1 MIKRILVLASV
12 LLSFMA
18 QAQDATS
25 SPYSFYGLGD
35 QKFKGTI
42 VNRSMGGVSVFQ
54 DSIHVN
60 LQNPAQYAHLK
71 RTTLAT
77 AATYQSTSLKT
88 NEQVENA
95 RRTNIDYLAFGF
107 PMGKFGAGFGVM
119 PYTAVGYQV
128 SAAATPENE
137 LARAYDGSGGVNKAY
152 LGGAYKINKNFSVG
166 AEFNYYFGSIETTS
180 LYSLPTIQYGTQELN
195 ESQASG
201 SSINLGLSYNGKINS
216 KMVAMGS
223 LTYSPEGKVKLDN
236 TRKISTI
243 KVLSGGGF
251 DIVDPIDV
259 DVANTSVAL
268 PSKVS
273 VGGGFGIPSKW
284 MVGTEF
290 TMSDDS
296 SFGNRFNDIDNIQF
310 DNGMKYTLGG
320 YFTPNSNSY
329 SNYFNIITY
338 RAGFKYE
345 KTGLI
350 VNTRSIEDVSVTAGM
365 GFPIGGNFSN
375 INLGIEYGQRGTTA
389 SGLVRE
395 NYLNVSIGLSFSDRW
410 FVKRKID

>member
-1 MIKRILVLASV
+1 MIKRILVLAC
-12 LLSFMA
+12 LFLTFMA

-42 VNRSMGGVSVFQ
+42 ENRSMGGLSVFQ
-54 DSIHVN
+54 DSIHIN

-77 AATYQSTSLKT
+77 AATFQTATLKT
-88 NEQVENA
+88 NEQNENA
-95 RRTNIDYLAFGF
+95 RRTNLDYLAFGF
-107 PMGKFGAGFGVM
+107 PMGKFGAGFGLM

-128 SAAATPENE
+128 TATDDSN
-137 LARAYDGSGGVNKAY
+137 LTRAYEGSGGVNKAY
-152 LGGAYKINKNFSVG
+152 LGGGYKINKNFSVG
-166 AEFNYYFGSIETTS
+166 AEFNYYFGSIETSS
-180 LYSLPTIQYGTQELN
+180 LYAVTDVQYGSQEFN

-201 SSINLGLSYNGKINS
+201 SSINLGLTYKGKINS
-216 KMVAMGS
+216 KVVAMGS

-236 TRKISTI
+236 IRKISTVQI
-243 KVLSGGGF
+243 GADGGVV
-251 DIVDPIDV
+251 IVDPV
-259 DVANTSVAL
+259 SVEVPKTEVAL
-268 PSKVS
+268 PSKIS
-273 VGGGFGIPSKW
+273 VGGGFGVPSKW

-296 SFGNRFNDIDNIQF
+296 SFGNRFNDIDNVSF
-310 DNGMKYTLGG
+310 DNGMKYGLGG
-320 YFTPNSNSY
+320 YYTPNANSY
-329 SNYFNIITY
+329 SNYFNVITY

-350 VNTRSIEDVSVTAGM
+350 VNTRSIEDVSISAGM

-375 INLGIEYGQRGTTA
+375 INLGIEYGKRGTTA
-389 SGLVRE
+389 SGLVQE
-395 NYLNVSIGLSFSDRW
+395 NYLNVSVGLSFSDRW

>member
-1 MIKRILVLASV
+1 
-12 LLSFMA
+12 MA

-42 VNRSMGGVSVFQ
+42 ENRSMGGLSVFQ
-54 DSIHVN
+54 DSIHIN

-77 AATYQSTSLKT
+77 AATFQTATLKT
-88 NEQVENA
+88 NEQNENA
-95 RRTNIDYLAFGF
+95 RRTNLDYLAFGF
-107 PMGKFGAGFGVM
+107 PMGKFGAGFGLM

-128 SAAATPENE
+128 TATDDSN
-137 LARAYDGSGGVNKAY
+137 LTRAYEGSGGVNKAY
-152 LGGAYKINKNFSVG
+152 LGGGYKINKNFSVG
-166 AEFNYYFGSIETTS
+166 AEFNYYFGSIETSS
-180 LYSLPTIQYGTQELN
+180 LYAVTDVQYGSQEFN

-201 SSINLGLSYNGKINS
+201 SSINLGLTYKGKINS
-216 KMVAMGS
+216 KVVAMGS

-236 TRKISTI
+236 IRKISTVQI
-243 KVLSGGGF
+243 GADGGVV
-251 DIVDPIDV
+251 IVDPV
-259 DVANTSVAL
+259 SVEVPKTEVAL
-268 PSKVS
+268 PSKIS
-273 VGGGFGIPSKW
+273 VGGGFGVPSKW

-296 SFGNRFNDIDNIQF
+296 SFGNRFNDIDNVSF
-310 DNGMKYTLGG
+310 DNGMKYSLGG
-320 YFTPNSNSY
+320 YYTPNANSY
-329 SNYFNIITY
+329 SNYFNVITY

-350 VNTRSIEDVSVTAGM
+350 VNTRSIEDVSISAGM

-375 INLGIEYGQRGTTA
+375 INLGIEYGKRGTTA
-389 SGLVRE
+389 SGLVQE
-395 NYLNVSIGLSFSDRW
+395 NYLNVSVGLSFSDRW

>member
-1 MIKRILVLASV
+1 MIKRTLVVAGLF
-12 LLSFMA
+12 LTFMA

-42 VNRSMGGVSVFQ
+42 ENRSMGGLSVFQ

-77 AATYQSTSLKT
+77 AATYQTSTLKT
-88 NEQVENA
+88 NEQKENA
-95 RRTNIDYLAFGF
+95 RRTNLDYLAFGF
-107 PMGKFGAGFGVM
+107 PMGKFGAGFGLM

-128 SAAATPENE
+128 TSTAANADQLT
-137 LARAYDGSGGVNKAY
+137 RAYEGSGGVNKAY
-152 LGGAYKINKNFSVG
+152 LGGAYKINKYFSVG
-166 AEFNYYFGSIETTS
+166 AELNYYFGSIETTS
-180 LYSLPTIQYGTQELN
+180 LYAVEDVQYGTQEYN

-201 SSINLGLSYNGKINS
+201 SSVNLGLTYKGKITD

-236 TRKISTI
+236 TRRISTVQ
-243 KVLSGGGF
+243 VLADGGF
-251 DIVDPIDV
+251 NVVDPL
-259 DVANTSVAL
+259 DVAVENSNVAL
-268 PSKVS
+268 PSKIS
-273 VGGGFGIPSKW
+273 LGGGFGIPSKW
-284 MVGTEF
+284 MVGTEL

-296 SFGNRFNDIDNIQF
+296 SFGNRFNDIDNISF
-310 DNGMKYTLGG
+310 DNGMKYTVGG
-320 YFTPNSNSY
+320 YITPNANSY
-329 SNYFNIITY
+329 SNYFNVITY

-350 VNTRSIEDVSVTAGM
+350 VNTRSIEDVSITAGM

-375 INLGIEYGQRGTTA
+375 INLGIEYGKRGTTA
-389 SGLVRE
+389 SGLVQE
-395 NYLNVSIGLSFSDRW
+395 NYLNISVGLSFSDRW

>member
-1 MIKRILVLASV
+1 MIKRILVLAC
-12 LLSFMA
+12 LFLTFMA

-42 VNRSMGGVSVFQ
+42 ENRSMGGLSVFQ
-54 DSIHVN
+54 DSIHIN

-77 AATYQSTSLKT
+77 AATFQTATLKT
-88 NEQVENA
+88 NEQNENA
-95 RRTNIDYLAFGF
+95 RRTNLDYLAFGF
-107 PMGKFGAGFGVM
+107 PMGKFGAGFGLM
-119 PYTAVGYQV
+119 PYTAVGYQIT
-128 SAAATPENE
+128 ATDDSN
-137 LARAYDGSGGVNKAY
+137 LTRAYEGSGGVNKAY
-152 LGGAYKINKNFSVG
+152 LGGGYKINKNFSVG
-166 AEFNYYFGSIETTS
+166 AEFNYYFGSIETSS
-180 LYSLPTIQYGTQELN
+180 LYAVTDVQYGSQEFN

-201 SSINLGLSYNGKINS
+201 SSINLGLTYKGKINS
-216 KMVAMGS
+216 KVVAMGS

-236 TRKISTI
+236 IRKISTVQI
-243 KVLSGGGF
+243 GADGGVV
-251 DIVDPIDV
+251 IVDPV
-259 DVANTSVAL
+259 SVEVPKTEVAL
-268 PSKVS
+268 PSKIS
-273 VGGGFGIPSKW
+273 VGGGFGVPSKW

-296 SFGNRFNDIDNIQF
+296 SFGNRFNDIDNVSF
-310 DNGMKYTLGG
+310 DNGMKYSLGG
-320 YFTPNSNSY
+320 YYTPNANSY
-329 SNYFNIITY
+329 SNYFNVITY

-350 VNTRSIEDVSVTAGM
+350 VNTRSIEDVSISAGM

-375 INLGIEYGQRGTTA
+375 INLGIEYGKRGTTA
-389 SGLVRE
+389 SGLVQE
-395 NYLNVSIGLSFSDRW
+395 NYLNVSVGLSFSDRW

>member
-1 MIKRILVLASV
+1 MIKRILVLAC
-12 LLSFMA
+12 LFLTFMA

-42 VNRSMGGVSVFQ
+42 ENRSMGGLSIFQ

-77 AATYQSTSLKT
+77 AATYQTTTLKT
-88 NEQVENA
+88 NDQKENA
-95 RRTNIDYLAFGF
+95 QRTNLDYLAFGF
-107 PMGKFGAGFGVM
+107 PMGKFGAGFGLM

-128 SAAATPENE
+128 KAAANADNGITRSYE
-137 LARAYDGSGGVNKAY
+137 GSGGVNKAY
-152 LGGAYKINKNFSVG
+152 LGGGYKINKNFSVG

-180 LYSLPTIQYGTQELN
+180 LYGFSDVQYGTQEYN
-195 ESQASG
+195 ESLASG
-201 SSINLGLSYNGKINS
+201 SSVNLGLTYTGKINS
-216 KMVAMGS
+216 KIVAMGS

-236 TRKISTI
+236 SRKIST
-243 KVLSGGGF
+243 VQVAGNGVVN
-251 DIVDPIDV
+251 IVDPASV
-259 DVANTSVAL
+259 DVPKTEVAL
-268 PSKVS
+268 PSRVT

-310 DNGMKYTLGG
+310 DNGMKYSVGG
-320 YFTPNSNSY
+320 YYTPNANSY
-329 SNYFNIITY
+329 SNYFNLITY
-338 RAGFKYE
+338 RAGFKFE

-350 VNTRSIEDVSVTAGM
+350 VNTRSIEDVSVSAGM

-375 INLGIEYGQRGTTA
+375 INLGLEYGQRGTTA

-395 NYLNVSIGLSFSDRW
+395 NYFNVSVGLSFSDRW
-410 FVKRKID
+410 FVKRKIN

>member
-42 VNRSMGGVSVFQ
+42 ENRSMGGLSVFQ

-77 AATYQSTSLKT
+77 AATYQTTTLKT
-88 NEQVENA
+88 NTQSENA
-95 RRTNIDYLAFGF
+95 NRTNLDYLAFGF
-107 PMGKFGAGFGVM
+107 PMGKFGAGFGLM

-128 SAAATPENE
+128 KDASTSANDITRSYE
-137 LARAYDGSGGVNKAY
+137 GSGGVNKAY
-152 LGGAYKINKNFSVG
+152 LGGGYKINKNFSVG

-180 LYSLPTIQYGTQELN
+180 LYGVSDVQYGTQEYN

-201 SSINLGLSYNGKINS
+201 SSINLGLTYKGKINS
-216 KMVAMGS
+216 KIVALGS
-223 LTYSPEGKVKLDN
+223 LTYSPEGKVRLDN
-236 TRKISTI
+236 IRKISTVQI
-243 KVLSGGGF
+243 GANGNAS
-251 DIVDPIDV
+251 IVDPMFV
-259 DVANTSVAL
+259 DVPKTDVAL

-296 SFGNRFNDIDNIQF
+296 SFGNRFNDIDNIKF

-320 YFTPNSNSY
+320 YYTPNANSY
-329 SNYFNIITY
+329 SNYLNIITY
-338 RAGFKYE
+338 RAGFKFE

-350 VNTRSIEDVSVTAGM
+350 VNTRSIEDVSVSAGM

-375 INLGIEYGQRGTTA
+375 INLGIEYGKRGTSA
-389 SGLVRE
+389 SGLVQE
-395 NYLNVSIGLSFSDRW
+395 NYLNLSVGLSFSDRW

>member
-1 MIKRILVLASV
+1 MIKRILVLAC
-12 LLSFMA
+12 LFLTFMA

-42 VNRSMGGVSVFQ
+42 ENRSMGGLSVFQ
-54 DSIHVN
+54 DSIHIN

-77 AATYQSTSLKT
+77 AATFQTTNLKT
-88 NEQVENA
+88 NEQNENA
-95 RRTNIDYLAFGF
+95 RRTNLDYLAFGF
-107 PMGKFGAGFGVM
+107 PMGKFGAGFGLM

-128 SAAATPENE
+128 TATAADNSNLT
-137 LARAYDGSGGVNKAY
+137 RAYEGSGGVNKAY
-152 LGGAYKINKNFSVG
+152 LGGGYKINKNFSVG

-180 LYSLPTIQYGTQELN
+180 LYALSDVQYGTQEFN

-201 SSINLGLSYNGKINS
+201 SSINLGLTYNGKINS
-216 KMVAMGS
+216 KVVAMGS

-236 TRKISTI
+236 FRKIST
-243 KVLSGGGF
+243 VQVAASGGVNV
-251 DIVDPIDV
+251 IDPVFV
-259 DVANTSVAL
+259 DVPKTEVAL
-268 PSKVS
+268 PSKLS
-273 VGGGFGIPSKW
+273 VGGGFGVPTKW

-296 SFGNRFNDIDNIQF
+296 SFGNRFNDIDNISF

-320 YFTPNSNSY
+320 YYTPNANSY
-329 SNYFNIITY
+329 SNYFNVITY
-338 RAGFKYE
+338 RAGFKFE

-350 VNTRSIEDVSVTAGM
+350 VNTRSIEDVSISAGM

-375 INLGIEYGQRGTTA
+375 INLGIEYGKRGTTA
-389 SGLVRE
+389 SGLVQE
-395 NYLNVSIGLSFSDRW
+395 NYLNVSVGLSFSDRW

>member
-1 MIKRILVLASV
+1 MIKRTLVVAGLF
-12 LLSFMA
+12 LTFMA

-42 VNRSMGGVSVFQ
+42 ENRSMGGLSVFQ

-77 AATYQSTSLKT
+77 AATYQTSNLKT
-88 NEQVENA
+88 NEQKENA
-95 RRTNIDYLAFGF
+95 RRTNLDYLAFGF
-107 PMGKFGAGFGVM
+107 PMGKFGAGFGLM

-128 SAAATPENE
+128 VSTAANSDQIT
-137 LARAYDGSGGVNKAY
+137 RAYEGSGGVNKAY
-152 LGGAYKINKNFSVG
+152 LGGAYKINKNFSAG
-166 AEFNYYFGSIETTS
+166 AELNYYFGSIETTS
-180 LYSLPTIQYGTQELN
+180 LYAVEDVQYGTQEYN

-201 SSINLGLSYNGKINS
+201 SSINLGLTYRGKINE

-236 TRKISTI
+236 TRRISTVQ
-243 KVLSGGGF
+243 VLADGGF
-251 DIVDPIDV
+251 NVVDPIMV
-259 DVANTSVAL
+259 DVANTNVAL

-296 SFGNRFNDIDNIQF
+296 SFGNRFNDIDNISF
-310 DNGMKYTLGG
+310 DNGMKYTVGG
-320 YFTPNSNSY
+320 YITPNANSY
-329 SNYFNIITY
+329 SNYFNVITY

-350 VNTRSIEDVSVTAGM
+350 VNTRSIEDVSITAGM

-375 INLGIEYGQRGTTA
+375 INLGIEYGKRGTTA
-389 SGLVRE
+389 SGLVQE
-395 NYLNVSIGLSFSDRW
+395 NYLNISVGLSFSDRW

>member
-1 MIKRILVLASV
+1 MIKRILVLAC
-12 LLSFMA
+12 LFLTFMA

-35 QKFKGTI
+35 LKSKGTI
-42 VNRSMGGVSVFQ
+42 ENRSMGGLSIFQ

-77 AATYQSTSLKT
+77 AATFQTSTLKT
-88 NEQVENA
+88 NEQKENA

-107 PMGKFGAGFGVM
+107 PMGKFGAGFGIM

-128 SAAATPENE
+128 SAVSTGNDVPSRSYE
-137 LARAYDGSGGVNKAY
+137 GSGGVNKAY

-180 LYSLPTIQYGTQELN
+180 SYGLSDIQYGTQEFN

-201 SSINLGLSYNGKINS
+201 SSVNLGLTYTGKIND
-216 KMVAMGS
+216 KIVAMGAF
-223 LTYSPEGKVKLDN
+223 TYSPEGKVKLDN
-236 TRKISTI
+236 TRQISTVQVTSAGLVNTVD
-243 KVLSGGGF
+243 KVM
-251 DIVDPIDV
+251 VEVP
-259 DVANTSVAL
+259 NTDVAL
-268 PSKVS
+268 PSKIS

-296 SFGNRFNDIDNIQF
+296 SFGNRFNDIDNIKF
-310 DNGMKYTLGG
+310 DNGMKYTVGG
-320 YFTPNSNSY
+320 YFTPNANSY
-329 SNYFNIITY
+329 SNYLNLITY

-350 VNTRSIEDVSVTAGM
+350 VNTRSIEDVSISAGM

-375 INLGIEYGQRGTTA
+375 INLGLEYGKRGTTA
-389 SGLVRE
+389 SGLVQE
-395 NYLNVSIGLSFSDRW
+395 NYLNVSVGLSFSDRW

>member
-1 MIKRILVLASV
+1 MIKRILVLAC
-12 LLSFMA
+12 LFLTFMA

-42 VNRSMGGVSVFQ
+42 ENRSMGGLSVFQ
-54 DSIHVN
+54 DSIHIN
-60 LQNPAQYAHLK
+60 LQNPAQYSHLK

-77 AATYQSTSLKT
+77 AATFQTATLKT
-88 NEQVENA
+88 NEQNENA
-95 RRTNIDYLAFGF
+95 RRTNLDYLAFGF
-107 PMGKFGAGFGVM
+107 PMGKFGAGFGLM

-128 SAAATPENE
+128 TSVAAGDNDLTRTYE
-137 LARAYDGSGGVNKAY
+137 GSGGVNKAY
-152 LGGAYKINKNFSVG
+152 LGGGYTINKNFSVG

-180 LYSLPTIQYGTQELN
+180 LYGVSDVQFGTQEFN

-201 SSINLGLSYNGKINS
+201 SSINLGLTYKGQINS
-216 KMVAMGS
+216 KVIAVGS

-236 TRKISTI
+236 IRQISTVQI
-243 KVLSGGGF
+243 TANGGAT
-251 DIVDPIDV
+251 IVDPVFV
-259 DVANTSVAL
+259 DVPKTEVAL
-268 PSKVS
+268 PSKVT
-273 VGGGFGIPSKW
+273 VGGGFGVPSKW

-296 SFGNRFNDIDNIQF
+296 SFGNRFNDIDNISF
-310 DNGMKYTLGG
+310 DNGMKYSLGG
-320 YFTPNSNSY
+320 YFTPNYNSY
-329 SNYFNIITY
+329 SNYLKVITY

-350 VNTRSIEDVSVTAGM
+350 VNTRSIEDVSISAGM

-375 INLGIEYGQRGTTA
+375 INLGIEYGKRGTTA
-389 SGLVRE
+389 SGLVQE
-395 NYLNVSIGLSFSDRW
+395 NYLNVSVGLSFSDRW

>member
-1 MIKRILVLASV
+1 MIKRILVLAC
-12 LLSFMA
+12 LLLTFMA

-42 VNRSMGGVSVFQ
+42 ENRSMGGLSVFQ

-77 AATYQSTSLKT
+77 AATYQTTTLKT
-88 NEQVENA
+88 DDQKENA
-95 RRTNIDYLAFGF
+95 RRTNLDYLAFGF
-107 PMGKFGAGFGVM
+107 PMGKFGAGFGLM

-128 SAAATPENE
+128 NSTAPNDGQITRSYE
-137 LARAYDGSGGVNKAY
+137 GSGGVNKAY
-152 LGGAYKINKNFSVG
+152 LGGAYKINNNFSVG

-180 LYSLPTIQYGTQELN
+180 LYAVSDVQYGTQEFN

-201 SSINLGLSYNGKINS
+201 SSVNLGVTYKGKINA

-223 LTYSPEGKVKLDN
+223 FTYSPEGKVKLDN
-236 TRKISTI
+236 MRRVSTVQV
-243 KVLSGGGF
+243 KADGGF
-251 DIVDPIDV
+251 TVIDPVLV
-259 DVANTSVAL
+259 DVADTDVAL
-268 PSKVS
+268 PSKFTL
-273 VGGGFGIPSKW
+273 GGGFGVPSKW
-284 MVGTEF
+284 MVGTEV

-296 SFGNRFNDIDNIQF
+296 SFGNRFNDIDNITF
-310 DNGMKYTLGG
+310 DNGMKYSLGG
-320 YFTPNSNSY
+320 YFTPNYNSY
-329 SNYFNIITY
+329 SNYLNLITY

-375 INLGIEYGQRGTTA
+375 INIGIEYGKRGTTA
-389 SGLVRE
+389 SGLVQE
-395 NYLNVSIGLSFSDRW
+395 NYLNVSVGLSFSDRW

>member
-1 MIKRILVLASV
+1 MIKRILVLAC
-12 LLSFMA
+12 LFLTFMA

-42 VNRSMGGVSVFQ
+42 ENRSMGGLSVFQ
-54 DSIHVN
+54 DSIHIN

-77 AATYQSTSLKT
+77 AATFQTATLKT
-88 NEQVENA
+88 NEQNENA
-95 RRTNIDYLAFGF
+95 RRTNLDYLAFGF
-107 PMGKFGAGFGVM
+107 PMGKFGAGFGLM

-128 SAAATPENE
+128 TATDDSN
-137 LARAYDGSGGVNKAY
+137 LTRAYEGSGGVNKAY
-152 LGGAYKINKNFSVG
+152 LGGGYKINKNFSVG
-166 AEFNYYFGSIETTS
+166 AEFNYYFGSIETSS
-180 LYSLPTIQYGTQELN
+180 LYAVTDVQYGSQEFN

-201 SSINLGLSYNGKINS
+201 SSINLGLTYKGKINS
-216 KMVAMGS
+216 KVVAMGS

-236 TRKISTI
+236 IRKISTVQI
-243 KVLSGGGF
+243 GADGGVV
-251 DIVDPIDV
+251 IVDPV
-259 DVANTSVAL
+259 SVEVPKTEVAL
-268 PSKVS
+268 PSKIS
-273 VGGGFGIPSKW
+273 VGGGFGVPSKW

-296 SFGNRFNDIDNIQF
+296 SFGNRFNDIDNVSF
-310 DNGMKYTLGG
+310 DNGMKYSLGG
-320 YFTPNSNSY
+320 YYTPNANSY
-329 SNYFNIITY
+329 SNYFNVITY

-350 VNTRSIEDVSVTAGM
+350 VNTRSIEDVSISAGM

-375 INLGIEYGQRGTTA
+375 INLGIEYGKRGTTA
-389 SGLVRE
+389 SGLVQE
-395 NYLNVSIGLSFSDRW
+395 NYLNVSVGLSFSDRW

>member
-1 MIKRILVLASV
+1 MIKRILVLAC
-12 LLSFMA
+12 LFLTFMA

-42 VNRSMGGVSVFQ
+42 ENRSMGGLSIFQ
-54 DSIHVN
+54 DSIHIN

-77 AATYQSTSLKT
+77 AATFQTATLKT
-88 NEQVENA
+88 NTQSENA
-95 RRTNIDYLAFGF
+95 RRTNLDYLSFGF
-107 PMGKFGAGFGVM
+107 PMGKFGAGFGLM

-128 SAAATPENE
+128 TATATAEDP
-137 LARAYDGSGGVNKAY
+137 LTRAYEGSGGVNKAY
-152 LGGAYKINKNFSVG
+152 LGGGYKINKNFSVG
-166 AEFNYYFGSIETTS
+166 AELNYYFGSIETTS
-180 LYSLPTIQYGTQELN
+180 LYGVSDVQYGTQEYN

-201 SSINLGLSYNGKINS
+201 SSINLGLTYTGKVNS
-216 KMVAMGS
+216 TIVAMGS
-223 LTYSPEGKVKLDN
+223 LTYSPEGKVKLN
-236 TRKISTI
+236 NSRRVSTVQI
-243 KVLSGGGF
+243 LADGG
-251 DIVDPIDV
+251 INVVDPVNV
-259 DVANTSVAL
+259 DVARTEVAL
-268 PSKVS
+268 PSKFT
-273 VGGGFGIPSKW
+273 VGGGFGAPSKW

-290 TMSDDS
+290 TMSDIS
-296 SFGNRFNDIDNIQF
+296 SFGNRFNDIDKVSF

-320 YFTPNSNSY
+320 YYTPNYNSY
-329 SNYFNIITY
+329 SNYLKLITY
-338 RAGFKYE
+338 RAGFKFE

-350 VNTRSIEDVSVTAGM
+350 VNTRSIEDVSISAGM

-375 INLGIEYGQRGTTA
+375 INLGIEYGKRGTVA
-389 SGLVRE
+389 SGLVQE

>member
-1 MIKRILVLASV
+1 MIKRILVLAC
-12 LLSFMA
+12 LFLTFMV

-42 VNRSMGGVSVFQ
+42 ENRSMGGLSVFQ

-77 AATYQSTSLKT
+77 AATYQTTTLKT
-88 NEQVENA
+88 NEQNENA
-95 RRTNIDYLAFGF
+95 RRTNLDYLAFGF

-128 SAAATPENE
+128 TATDDNN
-137 LARAYDGSGGVNKAY
+137 LTRAYEGSGGVNKAY
-152 LGGAYKINKNFSVG
+152 VGGGYTINKNFSVG

-180 LYSLPTIQYGTQELN
+180 LYAVSDVQYGTQEFN

-201 SSINLGLSYNGKINS
+201 SSINLGLTYRGKINE

-223 LTYSPEGKVKLDN
+223 FTYSPEGKVKLDN
-236 TRKISTI
+236 IRRVSTVQ
-243 KVLSGGGF
+243 VLADGGF
-251 DIVDPIDV
+251 NIVDPVNV
-259 DVANTSVAL
+259 DVAKTEVAL
-268 PSKVS
+268 PSKVTL
-273 VGGGFGIPSKW
+273 GGGFGVPSKW
-284 MVGTEF
+284 MVGTEV
-290 TMSDDS
+290 TLSDDS
-296 SFGNRFNDIDNIQF
+296 SFGNRFNDIDKVSF
-310 DNGMKYTLGG
+310 DNGMKYSLGG
-320 YFTPNSNSY
+320 YYTPNYNSY
-329 SNYFNIITY
+329 SNYLNLITY
-338 RAGFKYE
+338 RAGFKFE

-350 VNTRSIEDVSVTAGM
+350 VNTRSIEDVSVSVGM

-375 INLGIEYGQRGTTA
+375 INLGIEYGKRGTVA
-389 SGLVRE
+389 SGLVQE